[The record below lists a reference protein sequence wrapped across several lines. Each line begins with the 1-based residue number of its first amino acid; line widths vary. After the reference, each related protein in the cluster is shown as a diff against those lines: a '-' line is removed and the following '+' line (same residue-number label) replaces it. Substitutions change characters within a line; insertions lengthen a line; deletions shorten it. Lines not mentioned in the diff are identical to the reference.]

1 MKEKNVMNAKENMQQ
16 FVKYRLEF
24 YSQFDFT
31 NQMQELDP
39 YSRWEW
45 KQVILRNGQERR
57 SAFIC
62 IPEPMLKICG
72 RKQVAQDDLEKALLA
87 PLGGEIFVP
96 DTEKT
101 LKVIRCL
108 WEDQLPDG
116 DWEVVQALPFDRDRW
131 FQFRNSVEWLLG
143 DSHLPLHLW
152 TRPASEWQP
161 QIIER
166 EQCYSKAI
174 LIDLRPWFKQF
185 LGEDFIQIME
195 SVKSCAMKRI
205 GKRPEI
211 PEDCDP
217 SDAFYVKRDQVTW
230 DTRHNEIEHMWDK
243 YME

>member
-1 MKEKNVMNAKENMQQ
+1 MNTKENMHR
-16 FVKYRLEF
+16 FVKDRLEF
-24 YSQFDFT
+24 YNQFDFT

-45 KQVILRNGQERR
+45 KEVLLKNEDEKRI
-57 SAFIC
+57 AFIC

-116 DWEVVQALPFDRDRW
+116 DWEITDVLPFDRSRCL
-131 FQFRNSVEWLLG
+131 QFRRSVDWLLG
-143 DSHLPLHLW
+143 DSHLPLDLW

-174 LIDLRPWFKQF
+174 IVDLRPWFKDF
-185 LGEDFIQIME
+185 LGNDFIQIME
-195 SVKSCAMKRI
+195 LVKSCAMKRI

-217 SDAFYVKRDQVTW
+217 SDAFDIRRDQRTW
-230 DTRHNEIEHMWDK
+230 DVRHSEIEYMWDK

>member
-1 MKEKNVMNAKENMQQ
+1 MNEKENMQQ
-16 FVKYRLEF
+16 FVKDRMEF
-24 YSQFDFT
+24 YDQFDFT

-45 KQVILRNGQERR
+45 KQVILRNGQEWR

-62 IPEPMLKICG
+62 IPEPMLKVCG

-101 LKVIRCL
+101 LKVIRRL

-116 DWEVVQALPFDRDRW
+116 DWEVTDVLPFDRSRW
-131 FQFRNSVEWLLG
+131 FKLRNSVKWLLG

-166 EQCYSKAI
+166 EQSFSKAI
-174 LIDLRPWFKQF
+174 IVDLRPWFKDF

-195 SVKSCAMKRI
+195 SVKDCAMKRI
-205 GKRPEI
+205 RKRPEI
-211 PEDCDP
+211 PEYCEP
-217 SDAFYVKRDQVTW
+217 YEEFEARRDQETW
-230 DTRHNEIEHMWDK
+230 DAWHGEIEHMWDK
-243 YME
+243 YTR

>member
-1 MKEKNVMNAKENMQQ
+1 MKEKNVMSTKENMQQ
-16 FVKYRLEF
+16 FVKDRLEF

-45 KQVILRNGQERR
+45 KEVLLKNGDEKRV
-57 SAFIC
+57 AFIC
-62 IPEPMLKICG
+62 IPEPMLKIYG
-72 RKQVAQDDLEKALLA
+72 RKQAEQDDLEKALLA

-101 LKVIRCL
+101 LKVIRCV
-108 WEDQLPDG
+108 WKDQLPDG
-116 DWEVVQALPFDRDRW
+116 DWEIVQALPFDRDRW

-174 LIDLRPWFKQF
+174 IVDLRPWFKDF
-185 LGEDFIQIME
+185 LGNDFIQIME
-195 SVKSCAMKRI
+195 SVKLLAVKLI
-205 GKRPEI
+205 GERPEI
-211 PEDCDP
+211 PDNCNP
-217 SDAFYVKRDQVTW
+217 SDVFYVRRDQETW
-230 DTRHNEIEHMWDK
+230 DKRHCEIEHMWDK